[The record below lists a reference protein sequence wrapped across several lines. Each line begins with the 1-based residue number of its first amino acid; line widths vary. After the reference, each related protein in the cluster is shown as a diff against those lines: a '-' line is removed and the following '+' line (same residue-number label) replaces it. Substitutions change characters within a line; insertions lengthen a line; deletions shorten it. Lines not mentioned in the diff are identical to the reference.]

1 MDTEVSLIADLQ
13 ARVRELEDKVE
24 ALRLSRRVLMN
35 LLDLLER
42 EKTEELSKL
51 ALQNE
56 KLLRNNSRYAR
67 KLIHYT
73 TRITELERQVQNNF
87 HRPT

>member
-42 EKTEELSKL
+42 EKIEQLSKL

-56 KLLRNNSRYAR
+56 KLLRNNTRYVR
-67 KLIHYT
+67 KIMHCT

-87 HRPT
+87 HMPT